1 MEAFSKI
8 NEIVDNCKD
17 IDNLN
22 QVCVIINKER
32 IKQCKFG
39 KYTKPI
45 EVIYKYEGKD
55 DVIVD
60 NPNYLLK
67 IPSTQDDCIAMMG
80 TKYTA
85 LLIDPKQKKT
95 YIGTDNRAHNF
106 YECSVGVIRNPVVKS
121 QIEQIEQSA
130 FQVSEFQF

>member
-60 NPNYLLK
+60 NPN
-67 IPSTQDDCIAMMG
+67 
-80 TKYTA
+80 
-85 LLIDPKQKKT
+85 
-95 YIGTDNRAHNF
+95 
-106 YECSVGVIRNPVVKS
+106 
-121 QIEQIEQSA
+121 
-130 FQVSEFQF
+130 